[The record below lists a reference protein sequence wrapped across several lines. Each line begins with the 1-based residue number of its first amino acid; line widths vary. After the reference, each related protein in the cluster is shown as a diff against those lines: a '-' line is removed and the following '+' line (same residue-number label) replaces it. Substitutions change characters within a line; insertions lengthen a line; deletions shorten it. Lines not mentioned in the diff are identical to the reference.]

1 MDEIEDAGFTLYA
14 ISPDPAE
21 NHQVIADQYDL
32 DFDILTDVQ
41 GEFGFTHE
49 FIEEDQTIY
58 RGYVAA
64 NPDSNELAKEIDY
77 LPGENIEEVLDV
89 LESMQD

>member
-1 MDEIEDAGFTLYA
+1 MYG
-14 ISPDPAE
+14 ISPDPPEA
-21 NHQVIADQYDL
+21 HQVVADQYNL
-32 DFDILTDVQ
+32 DFELLTDVQ

-58 RGYVAA
+58 RGYLAV
-64 NPDSNELAKEIDY
+64 NPDSNELTKEIDY
-77 LPGENIEEVLDV
+77 LPGENVNEVLDV